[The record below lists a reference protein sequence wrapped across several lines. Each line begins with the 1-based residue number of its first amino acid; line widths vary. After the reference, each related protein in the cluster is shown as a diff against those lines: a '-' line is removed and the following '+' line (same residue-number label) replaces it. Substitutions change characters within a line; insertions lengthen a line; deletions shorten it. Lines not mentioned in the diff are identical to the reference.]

1 MFAQITCAS
10 CGTMGQFSVLEG
22 NYKGPYRCW
31 KCKALYTVE
40 IQNGKVVSSQPMAES
55 ELEDIKA
62 RQEAQKKGIPYIQ
75 PAQTTQQVTPG
86 AASAPKPPP
95 FAWPQPP
102 ATPPQ
107 PASPSP
113 SPSTL
118 PKAPFN
124 WPQPPANPPKPASAP
139 PSMPK
144 APFVWP
150 PIPKSPDVKPK
161 Q

>member
-40 IQNGKVVSSQPMAES
+40 IQNGKVVSQQPMAES
-55 ELEDIKA
+55 ELEDLKA
-62 RQEAQKKGIPYIQ
+62 RQEAQKKGIPYIP

-95 FAWPQPP
+95 FTWPQPP
-102 ATPPQ
+102 TTP
-107 PASPSP
+107 AGRSAVIVRPSGVVQR
-113 SPSTL
+113 SRR
-118 PKAPFN
+118 
-124 WPQPPANPPKPASAP
+124 
-139 PSMPK
+139 
-144 APFVWP
+144 
-150 PIPKSPDVKPK
+150 
-161 Q
+161 